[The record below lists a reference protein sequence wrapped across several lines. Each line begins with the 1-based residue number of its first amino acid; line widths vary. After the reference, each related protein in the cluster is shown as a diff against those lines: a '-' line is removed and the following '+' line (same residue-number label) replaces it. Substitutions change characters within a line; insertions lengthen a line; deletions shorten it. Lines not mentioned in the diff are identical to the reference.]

1 MGKKRPFARTERL
14 GSQIR
19 EVIATALMLET
30 REELL
35 RQVVITEVDV
45 TSDVSLARVYW
56 HGFPGV
62 ADVDREAVS
71 AAFLRATRFLR
82 SKVGEVVRA
91 RLTPELRFIHD
102 DAIDNGRRIEAVLRT
117 IVVPPAEAVVAAA
130 ATPEAEADDDRDGR
144 PQPGAVGSGA
154 EDDA

>member
-1 MGKKRPFARTERL
+1 
-14 GSQIR
+14 
-19 EVIATALMLET
+19 MLET

-56 HGFPGV
+56 HAVPGV
-62 ADVDREAVS
+62 ADVDREAVVAS
-71 AAFLRATRFLR
+71 FARANRFLR
-82 SKVGEVVRA
+82 GKVGEVVRA

-117 IVVPPAEAVVAAA
+117 IVVPPAEAVTAVVTAGHAAGD
-130 ATPEAEADDDRDGR
+130 ADDADGDETDDSDATDETE
-144 PQPGAVGSGA
+144 AVGRAARG
-154 EDDA
+154 EDA